1 MYQNNPL
8 NNSNPHD
15 QTANGLDNMGGY
27 DENQPYDYDDNQP
40 YDYYQDS
47 YEDPQDEY
55 YQEPQGEYYHQPS
68 YSYRQNQTDT
78 DYYLEDGPGYYQ
90 EDPYQSLNQVPAGE
104 VDAVTTARQQRMK
117 LVGIIVV
124 VLIVL
129 VTVLV
134 KTAGPKQAPKSGDQV
149 QLKSETPR
157 ETFQDFNFQI
167 PDGWKVLDLAKPEEA
182 DFTRSYVPKNASKG
196 EVFTIYTPG
205 PSQQNQAALEK
216 LSEEEILTSYLEAVQ
231 QDSQIHDFSPLQD
244 SYPLGLAHRSYSY
257 KFSQAPDLAY
267 VVNTVVLKEGQ
278 LFVFQTAAEEG
289 DQAWVETAH
298 AEILQSLK
306 LQ

>member
-15 QTANGLDNMGGY
+15 QTTNGLDNMGGY
-27 DENQPYDYDDNQP
+27 DENQSYDYNDNQP

-47 YEDPQDEY
+47 YEDPQGEY
-55 YQEPQGEYYHQPS
+55 YQEPS
-68 YSYRQNQTDT
+68 YNYGQNSTDT
-78 DYYLEDGPGYYQ
+78 DYYLEDAPGYYQ
-90 EDPYQSLNQVPAGE
+90 EDPYQSLNQVPVAE

-129 VTVLV
+129 VAALV
-134 KTAGPKQAPKSGDQV
+134 KMAGPKQGPKSGNQV
-149 QLKSETPR
+149 QLKSEAPG
-157 ETFQDFNFQI
+157 EGFQDFHFQL
-167 PDGWKVLDLAKPEEA
+167 PEGWKVLDVAKPEEA
-182 DFTRSYVPKNASKG
+182 DFTRSYVPQNASKG
-196 EVFTIYTPG
+196 EIFTIYTPG
-205 PSQQNQAALEK
+205 PSQQTQAALEK

-231 QDSQIHDFSPLQD
+231 QDSQIHDFSPLED

-267 VVNTVVLKEGQ
+267 VVNTVALKEGQ
-278 LFVFQTAAEEG
+278 VFVFQTAAEEG
-289 DQAWVETAH
+289 DQAWVEAAH